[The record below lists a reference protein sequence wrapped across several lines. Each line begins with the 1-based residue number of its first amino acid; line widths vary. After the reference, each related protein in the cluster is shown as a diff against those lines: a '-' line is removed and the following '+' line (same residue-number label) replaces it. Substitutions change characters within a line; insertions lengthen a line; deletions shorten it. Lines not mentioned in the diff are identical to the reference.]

1 MNIIGILITI
11 ALGSIA
17 FITTGA
23 FISIKIVKALTK
35 ISEGTEHR
43 NEINRLNEAHAKE
56 LMELKKQ
63 INTLS
68 DLVIE
73 DRSRE

>member
-1 MNIIGILITI
+1 MNIVAILITI

-17 FITTGA
+17 FLATGA
-23 FISIKIVKALTK
+23 FISIKIVKALTN
-35 ISEGTEHR
+35 ISEGTAHR
-43 NEINRLNEAHAKE
+43 NEIKRLKEEHAEE
-56 LMELKKQ
+56 LAVLKKQ

>member
-1 MNIIGILITI
+1 MNIIAILITI

-17 FITTGA
+17 FITAGA
-23 FISIKIVKALTK
+23 FISMKIVKTLTN
-35 ISEGTEHR
+35 ISERTEHK
-43 NEINRLNEAHAKE
+43 NEIKRLKEEHAEE
-56 LMELKKQ
+56 LAELKKQ

-68 DLVIE
+68 ELVIE